1 MKDLKKDK
9 KDYSLAFLIIIGL
22 FIILVGSCVAFYL
35 CNKNSKTSICNFDN
49 NDDLYATYLANMKK
63 NINSLE
69 DKQIKT
75 LNLGNGD
82 SEQIETYECFEKSFE
97 FTNNSA
103 NDDLNSTASVA
114 INSKE
119 EAYIYFQDD
128 ISLSKKYGS
137 SYKLGDNI
145 IQLFKVN
152 TIQDDNTIIF
162 MLKDDGTLLYLAS
175 SNLENGDI
183 KVNSIN
189 NLKNIINVDTKTSFN
204 SDTNC
209 SIVAIDIDGNMYE
222 LNNLIG

>member
-1 MKDLKKDK
+1 MKWTAL
-9 KDYSLAFLIIIGL
+9 SILVPLLTGL
-22 FIILVGSCVAFYL
+22 FLCFLV
-35 CNKNSKTSICNFDN
+35 
-49 NDDLYATYLANMKK
+49 NMAAKLFVWAAK
-63 NINSLE
+63 SL
-69 DKQIKT
+69 D
-75 LNLGNGD
+75 
-82 SEQIETYECFEKSFE
+82 
-97 FTNNSA
+97 
-103 NDDLNSTASVA
+103 
-114 INSKE
+114 
-119 EAYIYFQDD
+119 IYFQDD

>member
-1 MKDLKKDK
+1 MKETKEQKSK
-9 KDYSLAFLIIIGL
+9 KDYSLAFLIVIGI
-22 FIILVGSCVAFYL
+22 FVIVIGSCVIYALQY
-35 CNKNSKTSICNFDN
+35 SKN
-49 NDDLYATYLANMKK
+49 NDVSTVSSNELYLKYISNMKK

-209 SIVAIDIDGNMYE
+209 SIVAFDIYGNMYD
-222 LNNLIG
+222 LNIII